1 MTSDTI
7 LDGARARWDGL
18 TAELDAGRR
27 TLELRCPPAQ
37 AAEVCGWLSEE
48 RGCAFAGLFVEEGA
62 EQWELRYV
70 FVSADDGRQVQVR
83 VAAPLGE
90 RTFPSVSARV
100 HAADWHEREAEDMF
114 GLIFEGHPRLG
125 DFILHDDVWQEG
137 VEPMRRAFDPDYAIA
152 HRRPREDWRPRR
164 VVEAPGVFVMPV
176 GPVYSGEAESV
187 NFQLETIGEE
197 IIRAF
202 PRLFFKYRA
211 VEKMA
216 EGRDP
221 DGALLL
227 AERFAGTTSFAH
239 ALALCRAV
247 EQIADVDAPERAQVL
262 RVFLAELERFRHH
275 LGAIEGVCSS
285 TGLTVAAN
293 QMGILEEEALRVSCE
308 LTGHRY
314 LFGLAV
320 TGGLSRDLSAEAC
333 AAAVCRA
340 ADLAA
345 RMDVLERMLSRT
357 SSFLDRIEEVG
368 VISAEQARGNGLV
381 GPVARASGVAVDV
394 RRALPYAG
402 YGRFGFD
409 VPCESEGDGFARLRV
424 LFEEARQS
432 VRLMEQAA
440 AALSDG
446 PVRAPCKAGPGAA
459 LAAVEAPRG
468 AAYHYLR
475 LDDAGRVLRYHAV
488 TPSFTNWHGLH
499 LSVETYAFQDFPII
513 LATMALSVAENDR

>member
-1 MTSDTI
+1 M
-7 LDGARARWDGL
+7 
-18 TAELDAGRR
+18 
-27 TLELRCPPAQ
+27 
-37 AAEVCGWLSEE
+37 
-48 RGCAFAGLFVEEGA
+48 
-62 EQWELRYV
+62 RYA
-70 FVSADDGRQVQVR
+70 FVSADAGRQVNVR
-83 VAAPLGE
+83 VAAPLAE
-90 RTFPSVSARV
+90 RTFPSASARV

-114 GLIFEGHPRLG
+114 GLVFEGHPRLG

-137 VEPMRRAFDPDYAIA
+137 VEPMRRAFDPERAIA
-152 HRRPREDWRPRR
+152 ERRPREDWRPRR

-187 NFQLETIGEE
+187 SFQLETIGEE

-216 EGRDP
+216 EGRAP

-227 AERFAGTTSFAH
+227 AERFAGTTAFAH
-239 ALALCRAV
+239 ALAFCGAV
-247 EQIADVDAPERAQVL
+247 EQIACIEPPERAQVL
-262 RVFLAELERFRHH
+262 RVFLAEMERFRHH
-275 LGAIEGVCSS
+275 LTAIEGICNS

-293 QMGILEEEALRVSCE
+293 QMAILEEEALRASCE
-308 LTGHRY
+308 LAGHRY

-320 TGGLSRDLSAEAC
+320 PGGLSRDIAADAC
-333 AAAVCRA
+333 AAASKVA
-340 ADLAA
+340 ADIAT

-368 VISAEQARGNGLV
+368 VISAEQARENGLV
-381 GPVARASGVAVDV
+381 GPVARGSGQAADL
-394 RRALPYAG
+394 RRVLPYAA
-402 YGRFGFD
+402 YGRFEFE
-409 VPCESEGDGFARLRV
+409 VPRESEGDGFARLRV
-424 LFEEARQS
+424 LFAEARQS

-440 AALSDG
+440 GALADG
-446 PVRAPCKAGPGAA
+446 PVRVPFAPCPGSA

-475 LDDAGRVLRYHAV
+475 LDDAGRVRRYHAV